1 MLSLL
6 LVFAIL
12 FSFAVPV
19 GAAGKGT
26 GVSFKEVKA
35 NAALDKIGKITEEAE
50 NLTEYE
56 DTDIVRVSILLEKEP
71 TLMAGFSTVDI
82 AANAAAMSYR
92 KGLEKDQDKLLSRI
106 ENKLG
111 SELDVAWNLTLAANL
126 ISANVAYGDI
136 EKISQVP
143 GVQSVV
149 VENRYEPC
157 VVKDSVSDEPAM
169 ITSTRMSG
177 AVNVWANGYT
187 GAGSRVAVIDT
198 GIDIDHQSFSPK
210 GLAYS
215 LKQNAE
221 AEGKTESEYLAE
233 LDLLDKEEIAAVADQ
248 LNIPNANADRL
259 YNNSKVPFGY
269 NYVDKN
275 YKITHDYDDQGEHG
289 SHVEGIAAAN
299 A

>member
-111 SELDVAWNLTLAANL
+111 S
-126 ISANVAYGDI
+126 
-136 EKISQVP
+136 
-143 GVQSVV
+143 
-149 VENRYEPC
+149 
-157 VVKDSVSDEPAM
+157 
-169 ITSTRMSG
+169 
-177 AVNVWANGYT
+177 
-187 GAGSRVAVIDT
+187 
-198 GIDIDHQSFSPK
+198 
-210 GLAYS
+210 
-215 LKQNAE
+215 
-221 AEGKTESEYLAE
+221 
-233 LDLLDKEEIAAVADQ
+233 
-248 LNIPNANADRL
+248 
-259 YNNSKVPFGY
+259 
-269 NYVDKN
+269 
-275 YKITHDYDDQGEHG
+275 
-289 SHVEGIAAAN
+289 
-299 A
+299 